1 MELNTFYKQI
11 KIISDN
17 SCNSSGLQTSWNSI
31 KNHLF
36 SINENHLVNKLLVI
50 NHEHIRTSKLLV
62 YFFSTVMWLELNF
75 KNQHK
80 SIYVL
85 FQEVSVSFHFIFS
98 SHATGVSSSSDTI
111 SSFSITIIAHL
122 QNFVLSEEQSSMVS
136 DTYKQI
142 KKFLA

>member
-17 SCNSSGLQTSWNSI
+17 SCSSSGLQTSWNSI

-62 YFFSTVMWLELNF
+62 YFFSTVM
-75 KNQHK
+75 
-80 SIYVL
+80 
-85 FQEVSVSFHFIFS
+85 
-98 SHATGVSSSSDTI
+98 
-111 SSFSITIIAHL
+111 
-122 QNFVLSEEQSSMVS
+122 
-136 DTYKQI
+136 
-142 KKFLA
+142 